1 MLKKL
6 GNKLLVIHKQLQP
19 IIHQE
24 ITPVITTEIQ
34 LVINEEIQPVIFSEG
49 HPNIE
54 EEILQLNLS
63 KNKEIRIE
71 DLPDVEI
78 KDLNLEGLE
87 IQHYIMRQVQ
97 NVEKTIMFPR
107 IETKVQNIKRIRY
120 VPYIEYKNGIIAPYD
135 VKNQKQII
143 GSNTEKMETII
154 AVNFTSLD
162 PIINYPMA
170 CKKTDIFENSVVKLY
185 NEFPNLKNKKI
196 YFIANGNV
204 VNRSLTFEQNKIKNG
219 TTILIREYEYNNSY
233 YE

>member
-6 GNKLLVIHKQLQP
+6 GNKLFVIHKQIQP

-24 ITPVITTEIQ
+24 IIPIITKEIQPVIT
-34 LVINEEIQPVIFSEG
+34 EEIQPVIFSEG

-87 IQHYIMRQVQ
+87 IQHYIMKEVKETKQPIVQPLIKKEVQ
-97 NVEKTIMFPR
+97 NM
-107 IETKVQNIKRIRY
+107 KRIRY

-170 CKKTDIFENSVVKLY
+170 FKNTDIFENCVVKLY

-204 VNRSLTFEQNKIKNG
+204 VNRSLTFEQNKITNG
-219 TTILIREYEYNNSY
+219 TTILISEY
-233 YE
+233 

>member
-6 GNKLLVIHKQLQP
+6 GNKLLVIHKEIQP
-19 IIHQE
+19 IIIEE
-24 ITPVITTEIQ
+24 IAPVITTSLQ
-34 LVINEEIQPVIFSEG
+34 PVINEIIQPVIFSEG

-54 EEILQLNLS
+54 EAILQLNLS

-71 DLPDVEI
+71 DLPDVDI

-87 IQHYIMRQVQ
+87 IQHYIMKEVQ
-97 NVEKTIMFPR
+97 CVKKQIAAPR
-107 IETKVQNIKRIRY
+107 TETKTQNSKRIKY

-143 GSNTEKMETII
+143 GPNTEKMETIM
-154 AVNFTSLD
+154 AVNFASLD
-162 PIINYPMA
+162 QNINFPMA
-170 CKKTDIFENSVVKLY
+170 CKKTDIFENIVVKLY
-185 NEFPNLKNKKI
+185 NEFPNLKRQKI

-219 TTILIREYEYNNSY
+219 TTILIRENEYYNSY
-233 YE
+233 YA